1 MSDPTLAATT
11 EPDDDATP
19 STGIP
24 RPPAP
29 ASHLSNVW
37 FRVTDLEV
45 SHGRGC
51 RVTTTDGED
60 YLDFAA
66 GIAVNS
72 TGHSHPAVVR
82 AIAEQAERFL
92 HAQVN
97 VFRHDLLE
105 PLASVLAEITP
116 PSIDTFFFANSGA
129 EITEAAIKLA
139 KQATGRPNTIV
150 FSGSFHGRTHLAMAM
165 TTSKTVYRA
174 GHAPLPGGVFV
185 APFPDPLASDQE
197 AEVARALRGL
207 DHLLAAQTAPG
218 ETAAMILEPVL
229 GEGGY
234 VPAPAEFVEGIVSR
248 CRAHGI
254 LFVADEVQSGFG
266 RTGRLFAVDHLGVD
280 PDIICMAKGIA
291 SGFPFA
297 ALGTRRE
304 LDDRWPAGSHGGT
317 YGGNPMGCAAA
328 LATIELMREPAF
340 LDNVRARGRQLSDGL
355 RDLQSTYSEIRQVRG
370 PGLMVATAF
379 DDAARTAAV
388 VGHCLREGRLILMT
402 SGTYGR
408 VIRWMPPLVVTAAE
422 VDEALAAFGA
432 ALKATA

>member
-1 MSDPTLAATT
+1 MAGT
-11 EPDDDATP
+11 
-19 STGIP
+19 
-24 RPPAP
+24 
-29 ASHLSNVW
+29 SHLSNVW
-37 FRVTDLEV
+37 FKVTDLQVV
-45 SHGRGC
+45 SGRGC
-51 RVTTTDGED
+51 RVTTTDGDE

-72 TGHSHPAVVR
+72 TGHSHPEVVQ
-82 AIAEQAERFL
+82 AIADQAARFI

-97 VFRHDLLE
+97 VFTHDLLE
-105 PLASVLAEITP
+105 PLAAKLAEVTP
-116 PSIDTFFFANSGA
+116 AGIDTFFFANSGA

-197 AEVARALRGL
+197 TEINRALRGL
-207 DHLLAAQTAPG
+207 DHLLLAQTAPT

-234 VPAPAEFVEGIVSR
+234 VPAPAAFVKGVVER

-254 LFVADEVQSGFG
+254 LFIADEVQSGFG
-266 RTGRLFAVDHLGVD
+266 RTGKMFAVDHLGIE

-304 LDDRWPAGSHGGT
+304 LDDRWPTGSHGGT
-317 YGGNPMGCAAA
+317 YGGNPIGCAAA
-328 LATIELMREPAF
+328 LATLEIMSEPGF
-340 LDNVRARGRQLSDGL
+340 LDNVRARGAQLTGGL
-355 RDLQSTYSEIRQVRG
+355 RDLQSLHADLRQVRG
-370 PGLMVATAF
+370 PGLMVASGFT
-379 DDAARTAAV
+379 DASRVPAILQ
-388 VGHCLREGRLILMT
+388 HCLREGHLILM
-402 SGTYGR
+402 SAGTYGR
-408 VIRWMPPLVVTAAE
+408 DIRWMPPLVVTAAE
-422 VDEALAAFGA
+422 IDEALAAFGA